1 MDHPLRYVF
10 HSHAAAFGGRIVRP
24 KDIVLEAGGA
34 SALLVTGGRSVSQL
48 KRTQFD
54 DFFEVDSA
62 STLAEGLFE
71 DTAAFVEVTHRRA
84 EEQTLAAVS
93 RARTEVNGLAVGRK
107 PRLLVGRIRAE
118 LTNRS
123 AGFSGQ
129 PSIRIGKD
137 TVIDGI
143 SIEGFKLVV
152 ELNTMP
158 FIQCDTHAKVLAAV
172 DDPKFVTKSGE
183 TLFMSKRFGGEGTTP
198 AFRKLIRTGG
208 TVYATIVKSI
218 RWDGKPFPK
227 SEIHDN
233 MVVLPG
239 FGRVFFGE
247 LLISEYE
254 RRLTMVRMALGSDSG
269 GSASGRG
276 HGGCRR
282 RRACRPRPGSPC
294 AGRW

>member
-34 SALLVTGGRSVSQL
+34 SALLVTGGRSVAKLQ
-48 KRTQFD
+48 RTQFD
-54 DFFEVDSA
+54 EFFDVESA
-62 STLAEGLFE
+62 NTLAEGIFE
-71 DTAAFVEVTHRRA
+71 DTAALVEVTHRRA
-84 EEQTLAAVS
+84 QEQTLTALS

-123 AGFSGQ
+123 AGHSGQ
-129 PSIRIGKD
+129 PSIKVSKD

-143 SIEGFKLVV
+143 SIEGFRLVV
-152 ELNTMP
+152 ELHTRP
-158 FIQCDTHAKVLAAV
+158 FIQHDTHAKILAAV
-172 DDPKFVTKSGE
+172 DDPKFVSKSGE
-183 TLFMSKRFGGEGTTP
+183 SLFMSKRFGGESKTP
-198 AFRKLIRTGG
+198 PFRKLIRSGG

-233 MVVLPG
+233 MVVLPE

-247 LLISEYE
+247 LLISEYS
-254 RRLTMVRMALGSDSG
+254 RRLTMVRMALGSDAG
-269 GSASGRG
+269 GSASAGDVETN
-276 HGGCRR
+276 
-282 RRACRPRPGSPC
+282 GSWSP
-294 AGRW
+294 